1 MTPEKTNSNSKTVLV
16 VGATGNTG
24 FPLVKQLLARGYN
37 LRIIV
42 RSLDKFPQELL
53 ENSKL
58 KIIKASLLD
67 LSDEQMLEAVKGCGA
82 VASCLGHTL
91 SFKGMFGEPR
101 ALVLEAVK
109 RLCVVIT
116 ATRFAAKTK
125 FLLMNTVGN
134 RNPGKRVITGE
145 RFILSLLR
153 NLIPPHYDN
162 EASAAFLRDD
172 IGSENEFIEWVVV
185 RPDGLIN
192 AEISNYEVVATP
204 PRTIFNGLT
213 ATRATVAHFMCE
225 CIEKPNLWLQW
236 KGKMP
241 VVFNKKVK

>member
-1 MTPEKTNSNSKTVLV
+1 MTSEKTNSNSKTILV
-16 VGATGNTG
+16 VGASGNTG
-24 FPLVKQLLARGYN
+24 FPLVKQLLARGYK

-42 RSLDKFPQELL
+42 RSLDKFPRELL

-58 KIIKASLLD
+58 KIIKASFLD

-82 VASCLGHTL
+82 VASCLGHTM
-91 SFKGMFGEPR
+91 SFKGMFGKPR
-101 ALVLEAVK
+101 TLVLEAVK
-109 RLCVVIT
+109 RLCVAIT
-116 ATRFAAKTK
+116 ATRSADKTK

-134 RNPGKRVITGE
+134 RNPGERVTTGE

-162 EASAAFLRDD
+162 EASAAFLRDS

-213 ATRATVAHFMCE
+213 TTRANVAHFMCD
-225 CIEKPNLWLQW
+225 CIEQPNLWFQW

-241 VVFNKKVK
+241 VVFNKKIK

>member
-1 MTPEKTNSNSKTVLV
+1 MISEKINSNSKTVLV
-16 VGATGNTG
+16 IGATGNTG

-58 KIIKASLLD
+58 KIIKASFLD
-67 LSDEQMLEAVKGCGA
+67 LSDEQMLEVVKDCAA
-82 VASCLGHTL
+82 VASCLGHTM
-91 SFKGMFGEPR
+91 SFKGMFGKPR
-101 ALVLEAVK
+101 KLVLETVK
-109 RLCVVIT
+109 RLCVAIT
-116 ATRFAAKTK
+116 ATRSADKIK

-134 RNPGKRVITGE
+134 RNPGERVTTGE

-162 EASAAFLRDD
+162 EASAAFLRDN
-172 IGSENEFIEWVVV
+172 IGSENEFIEWVVI

-204 PRTIFNGLT
+204 PQTIFNGFT
-213 ATRATVAHFMCE
+213 TTRANVAHFMCE
-225 CIEKPNLWLQW
+225 CIEQSSLWDKW
-236 KGKMP
+236 KSKMP
-241 VVFNKKVK
+241 VVFNKK

>member
-1 MTPEKTNSNSKTVLV
+1 MTSEKTNLNSKTVLV

-42 RSLDKFPQELL
+42 RSLDKFPRELL

-67 LSDEQMLEAVKGCGA
+67 LSDEQMLEAVKGCAA

-91 SFKGMFGEPR
+91 SFKGMFGKPR
-101 ALVLEAVK
+101 TLVLEAVK
-109 RLCVVIT
+109 RLCVAIT
-116 ATRFAAKTK
+116 ATRSANKTK

-134 RNPGKRVITGE
+134 RNPGERVTTGE

-162 EASAAFLRDD
+162 EASAALF
-172 IGSENEFIEWVVV
+172 E
-185 RPDGLIN
+185 
-192 AEISNYEVVATP
+192 T
-204 PRTIFNGLT
+204 
-213 ATRATVAHFMCE
+213 
-225 CIEKPNLWLQW
+225 
-236 KGKMP
+236 
-241 VVFNKKVK
+241 

>member
-1 MTPEKTNSNSKTVLV
+1 MTSEKTNSNSKTVLV

-67 LSDEQMLEAVKGCGA
+67 LSDEQMLEAVKGCAA

-91 SFKGMFGEPR
+91 SFKGMFGKPR
-101 ALVLEAVK
+101 TLVLEAVK
-109 RLCVVIT
+109 RLCVAIT
-116 ATRFAAKTK
+116 ATRSADKTK

-134 RNPGKRVITGE
+134 RNPGERVTMGE

-162 EASAAFLRDD
+162 EASAAFLRDN
-172 IGSENEFIEWVVV
+172 IGSENELS
-185 RPDGLIN
+185 LIH
-192 AEISNYEVVATP
+192 I
-204 PRTIFNGLT
+204 
-213 ATRATVAHFMCE
+213 
-225 CIEKPNLWLQW
+225 
-236 KGKMP
+236 
-241 VVFNKKVK
+241 

>member
-109 RLCVVIT
+109 RLCVAIT
-116 ATRFAAKTK
+116 ATRSAAKTK

-134 RNPGKRVITGE
+134 RNPGERVTTGE
-145 RFILSLLR
+145 RFIL
-153 NLIPPHYDN
+153 
-162 EASAAFLRDD
+162 F
-172 IGSENEFIEWVVV
+172 F
-185 RPDGLIN
+185 
-192 AEISNYEVVATP
+192 
-204 PRTIFNGLT
+204 FN
-213 ATRATVAHFMCE
+213 FS
-225 CIEKPNLWLQW
+225 
-236 KGKMP
+236 
-241 VVFNKKVK
+241 